1 MASYL
6 VVPGL
11 NGSGEGH
18 WQIHWLA
25 DLANSF
31 LVEQAIWSRP
41 SELDWLATLEEAIV
55 AHPGSIIVAHS
66 LGCVLTA
73 GLANSPV
80 AEHVAGALLVAPC
93 DIGRTEKLHP
103 DRLDFQT
110 MPRERLPFPSIV
122 VASRND
128 PYMSFAAARSF
139 AGAWGSGLVDLGDA
153 GHINVASGFG
163 RWPEGYALA
172 SGLERRDLGQQSQAP
187 KPLDRFEARA

>member
-6 VVPGL
+6 IVPGL

-18 WQIHWLA
+18 WQRHWLS
-25 DLANSF
+25 DISNSY

-41 SELDWLATLEEAIV
+41 SEHDWLATLEEAIV

-93 DIGRTEKLHP
+93 DIDRTEKLHP
-103 DRLDFQT
+103 DRLDFQA
-110 MPRERLPFPSIV
+110 MPRERLPFASIV
-122 VASRND
+122 VASQND

-139 AGAWGSGLVDLGDA
+139 AEAWGSGLVDLGDA
-153 GHINVASGFG
+153 GHINIASGYG
-163 RWPEGYALA
+163 RWTEGYALA
-172 SGLERRDLGQQSQAP
+172 SGLERRGLAASQTAVWT
-187 KPLDRFEARA
+187 DRFEARA